1 MERLS
6 DWARPWSNLSFQA
19 ELVPLSFLFG
29 PNFDEEKEP
38 AFGAPLKWSVERKDE
53 KVKL

>member
-1 MERLS
+1 
-6 DWARPWSNLSFQA
+6 
-19 ELVPLSFLFG
+19 VPLSFLFG

-38 AFGAPLKWSVERKDE
+38 AFRAPLKWSVERKDE